1 MYEYF
6 WENINVRY
14 QGVNLDLS
22 WANSKVSSVCTK
34 STFSPEKNLLKYA
47 LFLFLRWHKSFCIFL
62 VVNGLKNNVFWG
74 IFVMNVTT
82 ILRLSVGFENFKRTL
97 KRK

>member
-47 LFLFLRWHKSFCIFL
+47 LF
-62 VVNGLKNNVFWG
+62 
-74 IFVMNVTT
+74 
-82 ILRLSVGFENFKRTL
+82 
-97 KRK
+97 